1 MRSETPDKP
10 RRYATWPG
18 ESGLRKRSSLKVLAA
33 YCRKGLF
40 YLDEMT
46 DIYNFSAGPA
56 ALPKSVLEQAAQEM
70 LDWHGSGESVMEM
83 SHRAKHY
90 MQIHAQAKQD
100 LADLLDLPSNYQIV
114 FLPGGATVQFT
125 MLPLNLAGDGQSI
138 DFVTTGHWSEK
149 AIHAARLLGNPVN
162 EIASS
167 ANTGFTSVP
176 DPATWNHD
184 PNAAYCHLCVNE
196 TIHGVECF
204 DIPATGSTPLVADA
218 SSTWL
223 SREID
228 ISRFGLVY
236 GGAQKNI
243 GPAGL
248 TIALVRD
255 DLLDR
260 VAHKSAPGVMNLA
273 VQAKADSMINTPP
286 TYSIYIAGLV
296 FQWLKAQGGVS
307 AIAKVNQ
314 AKADALYEAI
324 DQSSFYSNA
333 VDQSCRSRMNIPFM
347 LADESRSQ
355 AFLDGAEKAGLRNLK
370 GHRAV
375 GGMRA
380 SIYNA
385 MPLKGVEALI
395 QYMKEFEKTG

>member
-1 MRSETPDKP
+1 MSEI
-10 RRYATWPG
+10 
-18 ESGLRKRSSLKVLAA
+18 
-33 YCRKGLF
+33 F
-40 YLDEMT
+40 
-46 DIYNFSAGPA
+46 NFSAGPA
-56 ALPKSVLEQAAQEM
+56 ALPKPVLTQAAQEM

-100 LADLLDLPSNYQIV
+100 LSDLLKLPSGYEIV

-125 MLPLNLAGDGQSI
+125 MLPLNLAAQGQTI
-138 DFVTTGHWSEK
+138 DFLTTGHWSEK
-149 AIHAARLLGNPVN
+149 AVKAARAMGCQTN
-162 EIASS
+162 EVASS
-167 ANTGFTSVP
+167 VESGFTTVP
-176 DPATWNHD
+176 DRANWKTD
-184 PNAAYCHLCVNE
+184 SRAAYLHLCLNE
-196 TIHGVECF
+196 TIHGVELFETPDCG
-204 DIPATGSTPLVADA
+204 DVPLVADA

-228 ISRFGLVY
+228 VSRFGVLY

-248 TIALVRD
+248 TILIVRR
-255 DLLDR
+255 DLLTRD
-260 VAHKSAPGVMNLA
+260 ADPHTPGVMNLA
-273 VQAKADSMINTPP
+273 VQAEADSMINTPP

-307 AIAKVNQ
+307 GIEAVNKQ
-314 AKADALYEAI
+314 KADALYEAI
-324 DQSSFYSNA
+324 DQSSLYQNS
-333 VDQSCRSRMNIPFM
+333 VDAQYRSRMNVPFS
-347 LADESRSQ
+347 LTDESRTQ
-355 AFLDGAEKAGLRNLK
+355 AFLDGATQAGLRNLK

-385 MPLKGVEALI
+385 MPLQGVQTLI
-395 QYMKEFEKTG
+395 QYMKEFERSS

>member
-1 MRSETPDKP
+1 MP
-10 RRYATWPG
+10 
-18 ESGLRKRSSLKVLAA
+18 
-33 YCRKGLF
+33 
-40 YLDEMT
+40 
-46 DIYNFSAGPA
+46 
-56 ALPKSVLEQAAQEM
+56 
-70 LDWHGSGESVMEM
+70 
-83 SHRAKHY
+83 
-90 MQIHAQAKQD
+90 IHAQAKQD
-100 LADLLDLPSNYQIV
+100 LADLVNLPSNYQII

-125 MLPLNLAGDGQSI
+125 MLPLNLAGENQPI

-149 AIHAARLLGNPVN
+149 AIKAARALDNPVN
-162 EIASS
+162 EIATS
-167 ANTGFTSVP
+167 ADTGFTSVP
-176 DPATWNHD
+176 DPASWQMNPD
-184 PNAAYCHLCVNE
+184 AAYCHFCVNE

-204 DIPATGSTPLVADA
+204 DLPQPSEIPLVADA

-248 TIALVRD
+248 TIALVRE
-255 DLLDR
+255 DLLER
-260 VAHKSAPGVMNLA
+260 VANKSTPGVFNLA
-273 VQAKADSMINTPP
+273 VQAEADSMINTPP

-307 AIAKVNQ
+307 AVQTVNE
-314 AKADALYEAI
+314 AKADALYTAI
-324 DQSSFYSNA
+324 DNSSFFSNA
-333 VDQSCRSRMNIPFM
+333 VDKSCRSRMNIPFL

-355 AFLDGAEKAGLRNLK
+355 AFLDGAESAGLRNLK

-385 MPLKGVEALI
+385 MPLSGVEMLI
-395 QYMKEFEKTG
+395 QYMKEFERNC

>member
-1 MRSETPDKP
+1 
-10 RRYATWPG
+10 
-18 ESGLRKRSSLKVLAA
+18 
-33 YCRKGLF
+33 
-40 YLDEMT
+40 MT
-46 DIYNFSAGPA
+46 EIYNFSAGPA
-56 ALPKSVLEQAAQEM
+56 MLPKAVLQQAADEM

-100 LADLLDLPSNYQIV
+100 LAELLNLPSNYRIV

-125 MLPLNLAGDGQSI
+125 MLPLNLAGDNQPV

-149 AIHAARLLGNPVN
+149 AIKASRALGNPTN
-162 EIASS
+162 EVASS
-167 ANTGFTSVP
+167 AATGFTSIP
-176 DPATWNHD
+176 DPAHWQLSA
-184 PNAAYCHLCVNE
+184 NAAYCHFCVNE

-204 DIPATGSTPLVADA
+204 DLPQPSDTPLVADA

-228 ISRFGLVY
+228 ISRFGVVY

-248 TIALVRD
+248 TIALVRE
-255 DLLDR
+255 DLLKR
-260 VAHKSAPGVMNLA
+260 VANRNTPGVFNLA
-273 VQAKADSMINTPP
+273 MQADADSMINTPP
-286 TYSIYIAGLV
+286 TYSVYIAGLV

-307 AIAKVNQ
+307 GVQAVNQ
-314 AKADALYEAI
+314 TKADALYQAI
-324 DQSSFYSNA
+324 DDSSFYSNA
-333 VDQSCRSRMNIPFM
+333 VDESCRSRMNIPFF

-385 MPLKGVEALI
+385 MPLAGVQALI
-395 QYMKEFEKTG
+395 QYMKEFEVRC